1 MTTSSAGP
9 DGPACPVPAPRAPVD
24 AAADGPAPLAE
35 PQRRIRALYT
45 ERTVTVYQAYSPAL
59 GLPAA
64 RDGRFPAA
72 WKRERMTWI
81 KPSFLW
87 MMYRCGW
94 GTKADQ
100 ETVLA
105 VEIERDGFDWALR
118 NACLSHYDA
127 GEHAD
132 RAAWQRELK
141 GAPARVQWDPERDL
155 ALRALPYRSLQL
167 GLSGEASRRYAD
179 EWTVAIRDVTPLA
192 REVHARVRAGETAA
206 AAALLPGERT
216 YPAPEGTPGLR
227 RVS

>member
-9 DGPACPVPAPRAPVD
+9 DSPVTPVPAPRTPVAGPTD
-24 AAADGPAPLAE
+24 APAPPAE
-35 PQRRIRALYT
+35 PRRRIRALHT
-45 ERTVTVYQAYSPAL
+45 DTTVTVYQAYSPAL
-59 GLPAA
+59 GLPAV

-94 GTKADQ
+94 GEKADQ

-105 VEIERDGFDWALR
+105 IEIGRSGFDWALR
-118 NACLSHYDA
+118 NACLSHYDRD
-127 GEHAD
+127 EHAD
-132 RAAWQRELK
+132 REVWQRELK

-155 ALRALPYRSLQL
+155 GLRALPYRSLQL
-167 GLSGEASRRYAD
+167 GLAGEASRRYAD

-192 REVHARVRAGETAA
+192 REVHALVRAGETAA
-206 AAALLPGERT
+206 AAALLPEERP